1 MCHAVAAA
9 NRGGDSVEGGR
20 RSMGKEWPEA
30 ASNRARG
37 RTGWKGNPW
46 GCMLASRVGNHVVLP
61 RRRAGEAAVIG
72 GMGWPD
78 TWATGC
84 GREAWATDRWVEQAK
99 RVTGW

>member
-72 GMGWPD
+72 GRGGLTRGPQ
-78 TWATGC
+78 GVEERR
-84 GREAWATDRWVEQAK
+84 GPLTDGSNRQS
-99 RVTGW
+99 G

>member
-37 RTGWKGNPW
+37 RTGRKGNPW
-46 GCMLASRVGNHVVLP
+46 GACWPVGSGITWCCPGAEQERQRRLGERGGLTRGP
-61 RRRAGEAAVIG
+61 RGVEERRG
-72 GMGWPD
+72 PL
-78 TWATGC
+78 
-84 GREAWATDRWVEQAK
+84 TDGSNRQS
-99 RVTGW
+99 G